1 MKRGTQIGLVIG
13 VVVVIALI
21 FLLFRNISPDL
32 ISNNSTIPLQ
42 GTTHTVE
49 ITPTGF
55 APAIITI
62 KKGDS
67 VTWINKREQASWPAS
82 ASHPSHTVYPGSGIT
97 KCGTLEE
104 NTIFDACREIQE
116 GQSYTFQ
123 FNQVGSWN
131 YHDHLVT
138 SFDGRI
144 IVEP

>member
-13 VVVVIALI
+13 VVVVIALV
-21 FLLFRNISPDL
+21 FLIFRNPS
-32 ISNNSTIPLQ
+32 SNTTQDSNLPLQ
-42 GTTHTVE
+42 GQTHTVE

-67 VTWINKREQASWPAS
+67 VTWINKRDTASWPAS
-82 ASHPSHTVYPGSGIT
+82 AQHPSHTVYPGSGIT
-97 KCGTLEE
+97 KCGTLDE
-104 NTIFDACREIQE
+104 NKIFDACREVQK

-123 FNQVGSWN
+123 FNNVGSWN